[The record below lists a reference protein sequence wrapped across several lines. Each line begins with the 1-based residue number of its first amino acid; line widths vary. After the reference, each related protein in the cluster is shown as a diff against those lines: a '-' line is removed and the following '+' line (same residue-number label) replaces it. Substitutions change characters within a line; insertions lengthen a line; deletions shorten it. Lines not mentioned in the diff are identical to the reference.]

1 MISLQ
6 KCNNL
11 YSESSA
17 LLLRCSSESLQFQ
30 LLYFLT
36 PKFIFFILMFYNF
49 YFFVDILYLMQLIT
63 IFSFTFLIM
72 IFCSSVNIF
81 MMTILKYFYDK
92 FDIWSLSWIIF
103 VAYFFPSVWLYFSIS
118 LLEFFWKLET
128 LYIVASL
135 GMCPLSGACY
145 LLVYLF
151 ITWPHYFHE
160 AYFSP
165 SSLSLWCCTSRRC
178 NFACNYSH
186 HRMTGLGSNFWFVCS
201 FSMNTI
207 SH

>member
-118 LLEFFWKLET
+118 LLECLLET
-128 LYIVASL
+128 GNFVYCSKSGYVS
-135 GMCPLSGACY
+135 PLRGLLFAC
-145 LLVYLF
+145 LLVHYMAALLSRSLF
-151 ITWPHYFHE
+151 
-160 AYFSP
+160 FSLIVKP
-165 SSLSLWCCTSRRC
+165 LMLHLKKVQLC
-178 NFACNYSH
+178 
-186 HRMTGLGSNFWFVCS
+186 M
-201 FSMNTI
+201 
-207 SH
+207 